1 MIDRIRYVFGILH
14 LIVLPPSLLFWLVI
28 HPWVHWWR
36 RLGPIRT
43 YLIVASVSLAL
54 GASLFGFRDLLL
66 GADFGT
72 NWRLVVVA
80 LMLYS
85 VVIWLESQYWRRLS
99 IATLVGIP
107 ELSPPE
113 QRRGGLIQDG
123 IYGVVRHPR
132 YLSAGVAVIAH
143 ALFINY
149 AGMYILVVLLAPVGY
164 AMIVIEERELI
175 DRFGEEYRRYQ
186 RAVPRFVPRRRKLE
200 RE

>member
-1 MIDRIRYVFGILH
+1 MIDRARYVFGILH
-14 LIVLPPSLLFWLVI
+14 LIVLPPSLLFWFVI
-28 HPWVHWWR
+28 HTWVHFWR

-43 YLIVASVSLAL
+43 YFIVASVAL
-54 GASLFGFRDLLL
+54 VFGALLVTFRELLL

-72 NWRLVVVA
+72 NWRLVVIA
-80 LMLYS
+80 LVLYS

-99 IATLVGIP
+99 IAILFGIP

-113 QRRGGLIQDG
+113 QRKGVLIQDG

-149 AGMYILVVLLAPVGY
+149 AGMYILIVLLAPVGY
-164 AMIVIEERELI
+164 SMILIEERELI
-175 DRFGEEYRRYQ
+175 DRFGEKYRRYQ
-186 RAVPRFVPRRRKLE
+186 RAVPRFVPRWPKLK
-200 RE
+200 